1 MKKVAITGGIGSGK
15 SFISNKFAKLGVPIY
30 NSDVRAN
37 IIINSNITVKKL
49 LIKNFGIDCY
59 VGEELNKKLISKI
72 IFNNKSKLRL
82 INSIVHPFVNLDY
95 NSWLQNQKATYTIYE
110 SAIIYENDSIDK
122 FDKIIGVISD
132 TELKISRLFKR
143 GMKRESINNIMK
155 NQTDDLDIIR
165 ISDFLIYNN
174 LNNNLTDEVTRVHS
188 NLLDN

>member
-49 LIKNFGIDCY
+49 LIKNFGNESFI
-59 VGEELNKKLISKI
+59 GEELNKKLISKI

-132 TELKISRLFKR
+132 TELKISRLFER

-174 LNNNLTDEVTRVHS
+174 LNSNIADEITRVHS
-188 NLLDN
+188 NILHN

>member
-49 LIKNFGIDCY
+49 LIKNFGNDCY
-59 VGEELNKKLISKI
+59 IGEELNKKLISKI

-110 SAIIYENDSIDK
+110 SAIIYENNSIDK

-132 TELKISRLFKR
+132 TELKISRLFER

-174 LNNNLTDEVTRVHS
+174 LNSNIADEVTRVHS
-188 NLLDN
+188 NILDN

>member
-49 LIKNFGIDCY
+49 LIKNFGNESFI
-59 VGEELNKKLISKI
+59 GEELNKKLISKI

-143 GMKRESINNIMK
+143 GMKRESIINIMK

-174 LNNNLTDEVTRVHS
+174 LNSNITDEVTRVHS
-188 NLLDN
+188 NILDN